1 MKHVMTLDREVYDHV
16 MDEVAG
22 MPHKVGRPY
31 VIAVLLTLARFTK
44 RDDVVDLTINQVAES
59 TGFSKTQVQRS
70 IDAGTRA
77 QVLETLTRGGSVSR
91 RGSRRLWKLCAPNS
105 TPTEEPAGN
114 TYSTPNDTDSTPEHN
129 NPTPLRKRSQKDS
142 QSSSLEISDMGK
154 EHPRTRNI
162 EGLIVLRREAAH
174 TGTIRHH
181 NAWRTQVL
189 CDVRATLGANIRDL
203 VRRFPTAPDATIADA
218 AESGDNRCLA
228 PYVELLNE
236 GDGEL
241 TVQDVERRDMI
252 EKWSK
257 DWFSGPD
264 K

>member
-16 MDEVAG
+16 MDEVAD

-44 RDDVVDLTINQVAES
+44 RNDVVDLTINQVAES

-105 TPTEEPAGN
+105 TPTEEPASN
-114 TYSTPNDTDSTPEHN
+114 SYSTPNDSNSTPEDN
-129 NPTPLRKRSQKDS
+129 NPSPLRKRSRKDS
-142 QSSSLEISDMGK
+142 QRSSLAISDMGK

-252 EKWSK
+252 ER
-257 DWFSGPD
+257 
-264 K
+264 